1 MTASA
6 AVQPSKTHRDE
17 NFPVASLLI
26 HRRHRQTILAFY
38 RFARAA
44 DDVAD
49 HPSLPEQEKFA
60 QLDRLEQTLLGNSD
74 AAADAL
80 PLRGA
85 LAERGL
91 SARHAQD
98 LLTAFRMDVTKRRY
112 RDWDDLIGYCSY
124 SAMPVGRFV
133 LDVHG
138 ESRATWPASDALC
151 AALQI
156 INHLQD
162 CGADYRKLDRV
173 YVPLDALGREGL
185 TPDVLAADK
194 ARPQLR
200 RCLQGLA
207 QRTSA
212 LLRNAEPLSTEVAN
226 LRLGMEISVI
236 ERLAWRLIAILMECD
251 PLSQRVHLNAAEIA
265 LTSASGAARAIG
277 RRAIRSFGPGDKA
290 RQW

>member
-6 AVQPSKTHRDE
+6 DIEPSKTHRGE

-26 HRRHRQTILAFY
+26 HPRYRDTILAFY

-49 HPSLPEQEKFA
+49 HSSLPETEKFA
-60 QLDRLEQTLLGNSD
+60 RLDHLEETLLGISD

-80 PLRGA
+80 PLRRA
-85 LAERGL
+85 LAIRGL
-91 SARHAQD
+91 PPRHAQD
-98 LLTAFRMDVTKRRY
+98 LLKAFRADVTKRRY
-112 RDWDDLIGYCSY
+112 RDWDDLIGYCTY

-162 CGADYRKLDRV
+162 CGADYRQLDRV
-173 YVPLDALGREGL
+173 YIPLDALARDGL
-185 TPDVLAADK
+185 TVEALAADE
-194 ARPQLR
+194 ACPRLR
-200 RCLQGLA
+200 HCLRVLADRTSTLLQGA
-207 QRTSA
+207 GA
-212 LLRNAEPLSTEVAN
+212 LSKQVND
-226 LRLGMEISVI
+226 LRLSLEISVI
-236 ERLAWRLIAILMECD
+236 EKLAFRLIAILMERD
-251 PLSQRVHLNAAEIA
+251 PLSQRVHLNAAAVAMIG
-265 LTSASGAARAIG
+265 ASGVAGAIG
-277 RRAIRSFGPGDKA
+277 RRVVRRFATGGKA
-290 RQW
+290 QQM